1 MDITYD
7 SDREWSASLSKPTIN
22 LYLYD
27 IRENLDLR
35 SMEWIVSKT
44 SNNMATKRV
53 NARRI
58 NLSYLVTVW
67 ANNVEDQHNL
77 LWRVMVTL
85 YQYPTFPREFLTG
98 QLVEQEYPIITQTA
112 QPNGFQ

>member
-1 MDITYD
+1 MISDLDESIKQLLIKKGQLGSEVDITYETP
-7 SDREWSASLSKPTIN
+7 DREWSASLSKPTIN

-77 LWRVMVTL
+77 LWRVWTPVHI
-85 YQYPTFPREFLTG
+85 
-98 QLVEQEYPIITQTA
+98 QLPESS
-112 QPNGFQ
+112 